1 MSAQIT
7 VTRSID
13 VPLDQLELITA
24 EDMREL
30 GLMIRERIIRRTQ
43 QGQGPDGP
51 FAPLSDAYA
60 KRKREALGTSSP
72 DLTFSGRMLNELQI
86 TEIESDGLS
95 ARVRLGWT
103 T

>member
-1 MSAQIT
+1 VSAEIT

-60 KRKREALGTSSP
+60 TRKREALGTAAP
-72 DLTFSGRMLNELQI
+72 DLTVSGSMLNDI
-86 TEIESDGLS
+86 TIVDVESDGLS
-95 ARVRLGWT
+95 ARVRLGWVK
-103 T
+103 